1 MREIVLPE
9 AKPAFEWVNGRALQ
23 KVSPKRKHGLAQGG
37 FFAAL
42 DRWAETN
49 RMGSVATEWGFH
61 IQPPDEVR
69 RPLGRWT
76 SPT

>member
-1 MREIVLPE
+1 VLPE

-23 KVSPKRKHGLAQGG
+23 KVSPKRKHGLAQGR

-49 RMGSVATEWGFH
+49 RMGSVATEWRFH
-61 IQPPDEVR
+61 IQPPGEVR
-69 RPLGRWT
+69 R
-76 SPT
+76 